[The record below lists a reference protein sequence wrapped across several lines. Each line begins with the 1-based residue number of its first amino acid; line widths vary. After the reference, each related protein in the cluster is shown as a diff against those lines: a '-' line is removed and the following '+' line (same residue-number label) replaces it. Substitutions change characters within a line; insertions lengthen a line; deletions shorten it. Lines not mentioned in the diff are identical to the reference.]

1 MKRSR
6 FRDEWAR
13 FVKERRGDTSQA
25 AFGRFFGVSG
35 SYVSSWEQA
44 GVVPAQE
51 IVERGPAAL
60 GDDLAEWLEAAGYA
74 PLQEKAPEREREISG
89 GRPILPSNATLR
101 VGGTL
106 RGGTVTDAAEE
117 SSEYFPALEEH
128 AARADYVVRIE
139 GHSMSPV
146 LIPGDFAAVRK
157 ASTAQGGD
165 LVVAKQGDD
174 RYVKWYIGRRGGV
187 VRLESENPAYEPTEA
202 SDIEVVGVVVWS
214 HRPEAGLK
222 KRRE

>member
-1 MKRSR
+1 MTQVEYASR
-6 FRDEWAR
+6 MGISESRL
-13 FVKERRGDTSQA
+13 SQ
-25 AFGRFFGVSG
+25 
-35 SYVSSWEQA
+35 
-44 GVVPAQE
+44 
-51 IVERGPAAL
+51 IERGAVPPEPRLLEMIRKL
-60 GDDLAEWLEAAGYA
+60 GDDLAEWLEAAGYG
-74 PLQEKAPEREREISG
+74 PPEEKAPEREREISG
-89 GRPILPSNATLR
+89 GRPILPSDASLP
-101 VGGTL
+101 VKGTL
-106 RGGTVTDAAEE
+106 RGGAVTDAAEE
-117 SSEYFPALEEH
+117 NSDYFPALEEH

-202 SDIEVVGVVVWS
+202 SDIEIMGVVVWC
-214 HRPEAGLK
+214 HRPEEGLK
-222 KRRE
+222 KTRG